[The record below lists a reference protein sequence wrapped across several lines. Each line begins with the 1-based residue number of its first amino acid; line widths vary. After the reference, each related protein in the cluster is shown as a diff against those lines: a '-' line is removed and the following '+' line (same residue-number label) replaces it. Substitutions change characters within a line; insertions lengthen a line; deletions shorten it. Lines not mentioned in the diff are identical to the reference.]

1 MENCLRIKGH
11 GSHLNNPHPPCYFG
25 QMTSILDFLCERA
38 DLRFLRAYRV
48 KVCRLACPTP
58 PQTVEPASLVSG
70 QDIRL
75 PGSQAG
81 TLSFSNRV
89 RSSALLPKPTPQ
101 TSIQIIELQCI
112 VLDPSL
118 NQVAPNGFH
127 YTSPEGDEA
136 TFTLRP
142 DNKAMFGALKTG
154 GGLSFSLERLNFT
167 PSCPNF
173 SGVGLATCGSSTT
186 WPVWG
191 MMRSS
196 NYPQTTLPFPS
207 WTWVTSLYSLSL
219 QCCPRWGR

>member
-1 MENCLRIKGH
+1 MR
-11 GSHLNNPHPPCYFG
+11 G
-25 QMTSILDFLCERA
+25 QICASSGLIGLKCAGLPDPL
-38 DLRFLRAYRV
+38 
-48 KVCRLACPTP
+48 P

-75 PGSQAG
+75 PGTQAG
-81 TLSFSNRV
+81 TLSFSNQV
-89 RSSALLPKPTPQ
+89 SSSALLPKPIPDKR
-101 TSIQIIELQCI
+101 IQLIGLQCT
-112 VLDPSL
+112 VLDQSFH
-118 NQVAPNGFH
+118 QVAPNGFH

-186 WPVWG
+186 WPAWG
-191 MMRSS
+191 TMRSS
-196 NYPQTTLPFPS
+196 NYPQTTPPFPS